1 MESIC
6 FEVNPYD
13 PCVVNSLVDG
23 HQHASGW
30 HVEDLKSSH
39 ANPKINDEL
48 HKGLQ
53 EKCSDSSIIDVK
65 AVCGKMH
72 NYLGMLLE
80 YSTPGGVVKIDVT
93 EFVGDM
99 IEEFP
104 DEELNAQNLTAM
116 EPGPYSPW
124 ILKGQASPMMQL
136 LFFIPEHNTMINIDY
151 LYCFKSYNVACKAS
165 VLV

>member
-1 MESIC
+1 
-6 FEVNPYD
+6 
-13 PCVVNSLVDG
+13 
-23 HQHASGW
+23 
-30 HVEDLKSSH
+30 
-39 ANPKINDEL
+39 
-48 HKGLQ
+48 
-53 EKCSDSSIIDVK
+53 
-65 AVCGKMH
+65 MH
-72 NYLGMLLE
+72 NYLGMLLD